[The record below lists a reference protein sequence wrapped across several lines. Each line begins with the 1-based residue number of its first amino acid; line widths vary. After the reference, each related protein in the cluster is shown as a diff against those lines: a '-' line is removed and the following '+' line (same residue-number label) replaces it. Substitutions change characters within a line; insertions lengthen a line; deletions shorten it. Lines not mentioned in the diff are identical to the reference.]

1 MTATRPVTGDVPWLI
16 QGGMGIAI
24 SGWPLAR
31 AVSSMGQLGVVSGTA
46 IDNVFVRRLQ
56 DDGVNDELQL
66 ALDRF
71 PAQRVVDDI
80 VSKFGA
86 VRRTGSKPYR
96 SLPALTQRSAGRSI
110 DAIVL
115 ASFVEVTLAKMGH
128 NGVVGINLLTKVQLP
143 TAATLCGAILAGVDY
158 VLMGAGVPTHIPGV
172 LEQLT
177 RGESVNLPLSVTG
190 APSDDPASSLLFDP
204 TPYLGSQSLH
214 RPRFVG
220 IVSSHVLASA
230 LAKRSNG
237 PVDGFVVERPSAG
250 GHNAPPRGA
259 FSVDAE
265 GNPEYGERDVV
276 DFNVLTGLGRPFWIG
291 GGVTSAADV
300 ENAFALGASGV
311 QVGTLFAYCDESGMD
326 DELRR
331 RVLRDVK
338 NASVTVATSLRASST
353 GYPFKV
359 VSVSDTISEGNV
371 YDQRARKCDLGYLRE
386 AFVTPNGSTGYRC
399 TAEPVDAYVRKGGDV
414 TATEGST
421 CLCNGLMS
429 TCGLGQFRADG
440 HREPPIVTS
449 GDDINDIR
457 ALLAGR
463 ESYRAIDVIAHL
475 SGIRDDSG
483 HDGHVTRTIPRTLR

>member
-1 MTATRPVTGDVPWLI
+1 MTQIRTVSDDAPWLI

-56 DDGVNDELQL
+56 DDGIDDELQA

-80 VSKFGA
+80 VAKYGS
-86 VRRTGSKPYR
+86 VRRAGSKPYR

-128 NGVVGINLLTKVQLP
+128 DGVVGINLLTKVQLP

-177 RGESVNLPLSVTG
+177 LGESVNLPLSVVG
-190 APSDDPASSLLFDP
+190 APSDDPVSSIRFDP
-204 TPYLGSQSLH
+204 ASYLGSYALR
-214 RPRFVG
+214 RPRFIG
-220 IVSSHVLASA
+220 IVSSHVLAAA

-259 FSVDAE
+259 FGVDAV
-265 GNPEYGERDVV
+265 GNPQYGERDVV
-276 DFNVLTGLGRPFWIG
+276 DFSVLSDLGQPFWIG
-291 GGVTSAADV
+291 GGITSAADV
-300 ENAFALGASGV
+300 EDAFALGASGV

-326 DELRR
+326 DAVRR
-331 RVLRDVK
+331 RVLDEVQR
-338 NASVTVATSLRASST
+338 ASVTVTTSLRASST

-359 VSVSDTISEGNV
+359 VSVRDTVSDPRV
-371 YDQRARKCDLGYLRE
+371 YDERARKCDLGYLRE
-386 AFVTPNGSTGYRC
+386 TFVTPNGSTGYRC
-399 TAEPVDAYVRKGGDV
+399 THPPLGGARRRRRLRQRQRKDRGHRGRPVGIEVHGTGRQLRRRG
-414 TATEGST
+414 T
-421 CLCNGLMS
+421 CLQPGGGVLVRRS
-429 TCGLGQFRADG
+429 
-440 HREPPIVTS
+440 
-449 GDDINDIR
+449 
-457 ALLAGR
+457 
-463 ESYRAIDVIAHL
+463 
-475 SGIRDDSG
+475 
-483 HDGHVTRTIPRTLR
+483 